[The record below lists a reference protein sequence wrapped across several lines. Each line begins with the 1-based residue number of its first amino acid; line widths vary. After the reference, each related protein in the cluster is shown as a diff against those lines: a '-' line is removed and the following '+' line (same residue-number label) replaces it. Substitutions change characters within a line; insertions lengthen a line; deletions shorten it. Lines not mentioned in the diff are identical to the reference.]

1 MQEIKNGIDRTH
13 LNNIMKKLYSL
24 FALIALL
31 FATSGCEDDYR
42 SMVLFEGVEPIYQIG
57 TCDNLVSFLSF
68 YLSETEGETVLGIDG
83 GDGSYRVIN
92 EHESVAS
99 VTFTDDVNGYQ
110 RIKIH
115 PLAEGETIVKVMDGS
130 GESTQLRITVRSR
143 RQYTMTKMDFEY
155 GISDGAPTELLGE
168 VFEELSNR
176 PWLEN
181 TGYYVLVPD
190 KECSNFL
197 EKGVLEIYRTGKEDK
212 PLVGRYDTVPVEDE
226 DGDTYALWQFTCNG
240 EQRLFTRTVTGN
252 EGSSVVKCVL
262 AENVTPFCSSGLLP
276 EGVLVI
282 YREKFTVRME

>member
-1 MQEIKNGIDRTH
+1 
-13 LNNIMKKLYSL
+13 MKKLYSL

-57 TCDNLVSFLSF
+57 TCDNLVSSLSF

-83 GDGSYRVIN
+83 GDGSYNVIN

-99 VTFTDDVNGYQ
+99 VTFADDVNGYQ

-155 GISDGAPTELLGE
+155 GISDGAPTELLDD
-168 VFEELSNR
+168 VSEELSNR

-190 KECSNFL
+190 KECSNFWRKVYWKSTGRGKRTSL
-197 EKGVLEIYRTGKEDK
+197 LWDVMTRFRWRMRTGIHTHCGS
-212 PLVGRYDTVPVEDE
+212 LPVMES
-226 DGDTYALWQFTCNG
+226 
-240 EQRLFTRTVTGN
+240 R
-252 EGSSVVKCVL
+252 GSLHGLSRGMKVAVWS
-262 AENVTPFCSSGLLP
+262 NVYLQ
-276 EGVLVI
+276 
-282 YREKFTVRME
+282 KM

>member
-1 MQEIKNGIDRTH
+1 
-13 LNNIMKKLYSL
+13 MKKLYSL

-143 RQYTMTKMDFEY
+143 RQYTMTKMGFEY
-155 GISDGAPTELLGE
+155 GISGDAPTELLGE
-168 VFEELSNR
+168 VSEELSNR

>member
-1 MQEIKNGIDRTH
+1 
-13 LNNIMKKLYSL
+13 MKKLYSL

-143 RQYTMTKMDFEY
+143 R
-155 GISDGAPTELLGE
+155 
-168 VFEELSNR
+168 
-176 PWLEN
+176 
-181 TGYYVLVPD
+181 
-190 KECSNFL
+190 
-197 EKGVLEIYRTGKEDK
+197 
-212 PLVGRYDTVPVEDE
+212 
-226 DGDTYALWQFTCNG
+226 
-240 EQRLFTRTVTGN
+240 
-252 EGSSVVKCVL
+252 
-262 AENVTPFCSSGLLP
+262 
-276 EGVLVI
+276 
-282 YREKFTVRME
+282 

>member
-1 MQEIKNGIDRTH
+1 
-13 LNNIMKKLYSL
+13 MKKLYSL

-143 RQYTMTKMDFEY
+143 RQYTMTKMGFEY
-155 GISDGAPTELLGE
+155 GISDGAPTELLARCLRSFPIVPGWRIPDIMYWCRIRNAPIFWRKVYWKSTGRGKRTSLLWDVMTRFRWKMRTE
-168 VFEELSNR
+168 IHTHCGSLPVMESRGSLHGLSR
-176 PWLEN
+176 GMKVAVWL
-181 TGYYVLVPD
+181 
-190 KECSNFL
+190 
-197 EKGVLEIYRTGKEDK
+197 
-212 PLVGRYDTVPVEDE
+212 
-226 DGDTYALWQFTCNG
+226 
-240 EQRLFTRTVTGN
+240 
-252 EGSSVVKCVL
+252 
-262 AENVTPFCSSGLLP
+262 NVYLQ
-276 EGVLVI
+276 
-282 YREKFTVRME
+282 KM